1 VKDSLLRP
9 AVLIAAYAATLF
21 VALSLLDPLPA
32 DAEMQTGVGVETY
45 ARAAPELL
53 VVGGVVAVS
62 AVSISYLK
70 RRGETA

>member
-1 VKDSLLRP
+1 LLLP
-9 AVLIAAYAATLF
+9 AALIVAYAATAF
-21 VALSLLDPLPA
+21 AGLSLLDPLPA
-32 DAEMQTGVGVETY
+32 DAEMQTGVGIETY

-70 RRGETA
+70 RRGEEA